1 MLLRPWKDAPRP
13 LVLSVKPEPKPLF
26 PVWMIP
32 PKPAD
37 KPLLWNAASPT
48 EYKPDAGNVCEIVG
62 AVLSIVSLHV
72 VVHPGVESLNC
83 QLKSAIDGPDP
94 VASKFIAS
102 PAPAVAVKFAVGS

>member
-1 MLLRPWKDAPRP
+1 MLRHLKDASEP
-13 LVLSVKPEPKPLF
+13 LIFSVKPGTKPLF
-26 PVWMIP
+26 PVLMIP

-62 AVLSIVSLHV
+62 TVVSIVSLQV

-83 QLKSAIDGPDP
+83 QLKSAIE
-94 VASKFIAS
+94 
-102 PAPAVAVKFAVGS
+102 AVLER